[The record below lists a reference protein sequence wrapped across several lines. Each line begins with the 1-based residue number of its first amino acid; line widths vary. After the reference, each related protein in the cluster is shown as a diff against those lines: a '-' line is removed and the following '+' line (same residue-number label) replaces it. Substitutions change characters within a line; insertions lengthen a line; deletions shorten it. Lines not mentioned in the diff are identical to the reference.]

1 MSVSNVMKQ
10 ELFEI
15 RENNSR
21 KKIVRQDR
29 VPVEPKSCFISFN
42 QRSFEISNIT
52 PFGLALLVN
61 INEIGFFDVSKD
73 TSSIAASLEYKQ
85 YAFQDITFKPVRTEK
100 YPLADDVF
108 IVGCEIIGTP
118 IDTDS
123 LDALK
128 QSRAVVLKHQE
139 NFARDKKIP
148 DNFKF
153 AILQLK
159 DLLETLKEQINTLD
173 SSIPTDNK
181 DARDAYRSTLV
192 LSIADFLGEI
202 IPEFYS
208 KLPEALKNY
217 SEEEKALCVAFA
229 REKVGPLVYGAPF
242 AYRAYSKPRGYAGD
256 YEMMNQLYRNDL
268 AGATTFD
275 KCMHKYFVD
284 EPSGE
289 AVKNRGRYLSAK
301 IQNLVLESNKSHIKI
316 LSVASGPAL
325 EVQTFLA
332 NKTFPKGKTVEFHFI
347 DQDEEALKHAQKE
360 ILSLERF
367 VKSGYEFHFHNL
379 AIKNILG
386 RGIPNPGFD
395 LIYSAGLF
403 DYFTDPVANAAGQ
416 VFFKAL
422 NPNGVAIIGNF
433 SKTNP
438 NIPFMEL
445 VLDWHLIYRDDEDL
459 TKLFGKISP
468 ECSIEREPLG
478 INLFCVLKK

>member
-1 MSVSNVMKQ
+1 MSNVMKQ

-15 RENNSR
+15 KENSAR

-29 VPVEPKSCFISFN
+29 VPVEPKSCFVSFHKLN
-42 QRSFEISNIT
+42 FEIFNIS
-52 PFGLALLVN
+52 PFGMALLVN
-61 INEIGFFDVSKD
+61 AADIGHFDLNKES
-73 TSSIAASLEYKQ
+73 TPIEASLEYKQ

-100 YPLADDVF
+100 YALTDEVY
-108 IVGCEIIGTP
+108 IIGCEVVGMP

-123 LDALK
+123 LEALK
-128 QSRAVVLKHQE
+128 MGRALVAKHQE
-139 NFARDKKIP
+139 NFARDKRIP
-148 DNFKF
+148 NEFKF

-159 DLLETLKEQINTLD
+159 DLLESLKDQINTLD
-173 SSIPTDNK
+173 PSIPTDSK
-181 DARDAYRSTLV
+181 DARDSYRSTLV
-192 LSIADFLGEI
+192 LSIADFLGEV

-208 KLPEALKNY
+208 KLPHALKTY
-217 SEEEKALCVAFA
+217 TEEEKALCVAFA

-242 AYRAYSKPRGYAGD
+242 AHRAYSKPRGYAGD

-275 KCMHKYFVD
+275 KCMHKYFID

-289 AVKNRGRYLSAK
+289 AVKNRGKYLCAK
-301 IQNLVLESNKSHIKI
+301 IQNLITESKKNHIKI

-325 EVQTFLA
+325 EVQTFLT
-332 NKTFPKGKTVEFHFI
+332 NKSFPKGKTVEFHFI

-367 VKSGYEFHFHNL
+367 VKSGYKFEFHNL

-403 DYFTDPVANAAGQ
+403 DYFTDPVATAAGH

-422 NPNGVAIIGNF
+422 NEDGITIIGNF
-433 SKTNP
+433 SKSNP

-459 TKLFGKISP
+459 LKLFGGVSPKI
-468 ECSIEREPLG
+468 SIEREPLG